1 VKYKRKKKE
10 KEWSDMAYNTEKL
23 TRLAAL
29 KTLAERIK
37 RDYATKAEVEQK
49 VAEAQEAVQAA
60 VPTKVSQLTN
70 DSKFQNDTQVA
81 AAIQTAIAATGHA
94 SFEKV
99 DEVPEAAVAQEN
111 VLYLVMNSKT
121 KHYDIYAKIGEKVEL
136 LDDTT
141 IDLTGYVQK
150 EDGKGLSANDYT
162 SEEKTKL
169 AGIEAG
175 ATKTEASTSNGNI
188 KVNGTEVTVYTE
200 PADVLH
206 GAIATETEIA
216 EMLSEVFGSG
226 DAA

>member
-1 VKYKRKKKE
+1 
-10 KEWSDMAYNTEKL
+10 MAYNTEKL

-29 KTLAERIK
+29 KTLAERI
-37 RDYATKAEVEQK
+37 RTDYATKEEVEQK
-49 VAEAQEAVQAA
+49 VATAKESIEAA
-60 VPTKVSQLTN
+60 VPTKISELTN
-70 DSKFQNDTQVA
+70 DSKFQSDTQVA

-99 DEVPEAAVAQEN
+99 DAVPEAAAAQEN
-111 VLYLVMNSKT
+111 VLYLVMNSET
-121 KHYDIYAKIGEKVEL
+121 GHYDIYAKVGENIEL

-141 IDLTGYVQK
+141 VDLTGYVEK

-169 AGIEAG
+169 TGVAAG
-175 ATKTEASTSNGNI
+175 ATKTEASTTNGNI

-200 PADVLH
+200 PDDVLH
-206 GAIATETEIA
+206 GAVATDAEIT

>member
-1 VKYKRKKKE
+1 
-10 KEWSDMAYNTEKL
+10 MAYNTDKL
-23 TRLAAL
+23 TRLSAL
-29 KTLAERIK
+29 KALAERVK
-37 RDYATKAEVEQK
+37 NDYATKAEVEQK
-49 VAEAQEAVQAA
+49 VAAAQETVQAA
-60 VPTKVSQLTN
+60 VPTKVSQLAN

-81 AAIQTAIAATGHA
+81 TAIQTAIAATGHA
-94 SFEKV
+94 IFEKA
-99 DEVPEAAVAQEN
+99 DAVPEAAAAKEN
-111 VLYLVMNSKT
+111 VLYLVMNSET
-121 KHYDIYAKIGEKVEL
+121 RHYDIYAKVGESVEL

-141 IDLTGYVQK
+141 VDLTGYVQK